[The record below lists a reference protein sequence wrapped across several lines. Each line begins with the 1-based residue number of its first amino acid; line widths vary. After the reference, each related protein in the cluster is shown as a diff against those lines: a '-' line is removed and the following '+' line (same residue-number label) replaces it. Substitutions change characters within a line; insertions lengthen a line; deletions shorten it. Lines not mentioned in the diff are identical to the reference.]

1 MYEMSSK
8 EEKAELLK
16 QLEKRTTAKGL
27 LNYALEYYSAYE
39 LVQKQHPKLTEY
51 FSVKYY
57 LLCHSLELTM
67 KAWLRHNGAT
77 YTEMKKLGH
86 DLEKIMSVLH
96 DEYSLLFSAEGQA
109 MIRLVNQHYSQKEFE
124 YSLIGTKSVPI
135 ITELASIVHLMISK
149 ARFDILLDGDPRKLR
164 ELSNDGK

>member
-1 MYEMSSK
+1 MNKK

-16 QLEKRTTAKGL
+16 QLEERTTARGL
-27 LNYALEYYSAYE
+27 LNYAQEYYAAYE

-51 FSVKYY
+51 FAVKYY

-67 KAWLRHNGAT
+67 KAWLRKKGAT

-86 DLEKIMSVLH
+86 DLEKMMIVLH
-96 DEYSLLFSAEGQA
+96 DEHSLLFSAEGQA

-124 YSLIGTKSVPI
+124 YSLRGAKSVPV
-135 ITELASIVHLMISK
+135 ITELAGVVHLLISK
-149 ARFDILLDGDPRKLR
+149 ARFDILLDGDPRRLR
-164 ELSNDGK
+164 QLNDASK